1 MISSEVVKDLVVK
14 ADTKIVLVVMDG
26 LGGLPHPG
34 SRLTELESA
43 RTPNLDKLARR
54 GMLGLIDPIAQGITP
69 GSGPAHLALFGYDPF
84 RYQIGRG
91 AVAAFGIGFDMHRG
105 DVAVRINFATIDE
118 NGNITDRRAGRIPT
132 EKNAE
137 LCKILRKIKIE
148 GVEVFIE
155 PVKDHRGVVIFRG
168 EGLYPELS
176 DTDPQAVGVPPK
188 RVEALDPRAERAAEI
203 ANEFIAK
210 AREAL
215 KDQHPANMILMRG
228 FESCPEVPSME
239 EVYGLRCA
247 AIAVY
252 PDYKGMARIV
262 GMDVL
267 EAGSTVAEEVATL
280 EDSYDK
286 YDFFFFHV
294 KPTDSSGEDGN
305 FEGKSKVIEEVDS
318 YIPRIA
324 RLNPEVLIVTGDHS
338 TPSLFKAHSWHPVPF
353 MMVGKWVRP
362 DDVKEFSE
370 TACARGSLGRFPATE
385 VMALAMAHAERLV
398 KFGA

>member
-1 MISSEVVKDLVVK
+1 MISSEAVKDLVVK

-137 LCKILRKIKIE
+137 LCKILRNIKIE

-176 DTDPQAVGVPPK
+176 DTDHQAVGVPPK
-188 RVEALDPRAERAAEI
+188 RVEALDPRAERAA
-203 ANEFIAK
+203 
-210 AREAL
+210 
-215 KDQHPANMILMRG
+215 RG